1 MSPKYLQSSMQ
12 ICHKDRVLIAD
23 PYTRSLLQRYAK
35 EQPPL
40 TMLEFTKMVELLGFH
55 SQPLQNLV
63 KSFGNSTCPPPYV
76 PFLKSLALDS
86 PICGMFHPSKNLR
99 QTLIEMR
106 EKDPKT
112 SPKLL
117 EDLQMQLPLY
127 TKDKNKHTILILLY
141 DWILNSFSYYST
153 QVFKLICLLSRT
165 PPELIEL
172 LISLEEKAAES
183 YPPDTMASLSEDETE
198 LKLNSFFPSLP
209 IQRCRG
215 TYEMDL
221 KGCRKSSHDCN
232 KKSRGHP
239 SLLPG
244 VFCLFCEHG
253 ICYGYELMDS
263 NESPN
268 IPFTLLLTRFKKA
281 PSTVIYDNSCKLHT
295 YCLNRYPDFFR
306 GTWFLVDRL
315 HWFNHRGCNDGYNL
329 NEYAQFSSLNSQ
341 AAEQCNSS
349 LA

>member
-1 MSPKYLQSSMQ
+1 MTHNNRRKPIATCYPSHSDDLKN
-12 ICHKDRVLIAD
+12 VLISI
-23 PYTRSLLQRYAK
+23 SLHNQ
-35 EQPPL
+35 
-40 TMLEFTKMVELLGFH
+40 
-55 SQPLQNLV
+55 
-63 KSFGNSTCPPPYV
+63 
-76 PFLKSLALDS
+76 
-86 PICGMFHPSKNLR
+86 
-99 QTLIEMR
+99 
-106 EKDPKT
+106 
-112 SPKLL
+112 
-117 EDLQMQLPLY
+117 Y

-253 ICYGYELMDS
+253 I
-263 NESPN
+263 
-268 IPFTLLLTRFKKA
+268 
-281 PSTVIYDNSCKLHT
+281 
-295 YCLNRYPDFFR
+295 
-306 GTWFLVDRL
+306 
-315 HWFNHRGCNDGYNL
+315 
-329 NEYAQFSSLNSQ
+329 
-341 AAEQCNSS
+341 
-349 LA
+349 